1 MTNEIANEL
10 FVEVNNRLIER
21 RDPDIY
27 GLARYLDGG
36 KEYEGVKRQSLL
48 PYPAKY
54 HLDKIAKQLYD

>member
-10 FVEVNNRLIER
+10 FEEVNNRLIER

-36 KEYEGVKRQSLL
+36 KEYEGVKR
-48 PYPAKY
+48 
-54 HLDKIAKQLYD
+54 